1 VRYRE
6 GKGALTSLLAG
17 EMYRKK
23 KEIVLKSR
31 EKTLEGDDLCEYLQP
46 IMHCIAKAS
55 SRSFFRDYMDIKV
68 KRFHCL

>member
-6 GKGALTSLLAG
+6 GKGALTSLFAG

-31 EKTLEGDDLCEYLQP
+31 YKTLEEDDLSEYL
-46 IMHCIAKAS
+46 
-55 SRSFFRDYMDIKV
+55 
-68 KRFHCL
+68 